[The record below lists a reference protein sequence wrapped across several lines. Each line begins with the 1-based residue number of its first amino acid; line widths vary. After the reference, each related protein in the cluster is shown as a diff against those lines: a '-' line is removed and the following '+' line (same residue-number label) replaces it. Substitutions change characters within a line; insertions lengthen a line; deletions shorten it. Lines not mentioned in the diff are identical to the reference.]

1 MTQVPNDIWHYDG
14 YDKMKPFGFPIHGAV
29 DGISRKLLW
38 LTAIKSNNNPVVAT
52 ALYLRAVK

>member
-1 MTQVPNDIWHYDG
+1 MPNDIWHYDG

-38 LTAIKSNNNPVVAT
+38 LTAVKSNNNPVVPAV
-52 ALYLRAVK
+52 LYLRAVK